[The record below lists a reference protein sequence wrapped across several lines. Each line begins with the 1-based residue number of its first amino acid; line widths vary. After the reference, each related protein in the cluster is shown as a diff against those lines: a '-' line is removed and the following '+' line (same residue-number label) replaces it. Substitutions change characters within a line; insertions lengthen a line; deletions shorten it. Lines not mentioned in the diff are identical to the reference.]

1 MAFGAQDG
9 SQHTNM
15 DSMKRADAQ
24 HMAKQPAAPAPDQ
37 QPQGQDILQSP
48 EVQQMFQA
56 LAQAGVSPEEVA
68 QAYAQVSGD
77 GQDAGAMPQ

>member
-24 HMAKQPAAPAPDQ
+24 HMAKQPADPA
-37 QPQGQDILQSP
+37 QPQDILQSP

-77 GQDAGAMPQ
+77 GQEQGGMQQ